1 MRIYSLIFALLLP
14 SCVIGGEKPASQ
26 TSVSHSNGVFE
37 VHANVKNNY
46 TTLSTYIFGHS
57 LIDHAAGSE
66 TNVPIWMSALA
77 RRAGFKYA
85 VDGQFGFL
93 PSHAQLPP
101 QPNWGYEG
109 VTSAWDSAGA
119 ASFADADYDT
129 ILLTPAN
136 FIQYQPS
143 TAPYEWG
150 DSVNTSP
157 LDATLKIIDWV
168 LVQEPGITIYIYEN
182 WPDMAPFMSSGLD
195 AYNDYTRNEFHQW
208 WVDYRNEITAVRRGA
223 DVRLIPVGSTIAR
236 LLADTDLSKISRG
249 ALYEDDAPHG
259 RPTIYFLASL
269 VTYTAMYGERPPA
282 DFVIPST
289 VHSLVRDNYA
299 QIIEIIWDEVG
310 LRG

>member
-14 SCVIGGEKPASQ
+14 GCVIGGEKPASQ

-37 VHANVKNNY
+37 VHSNMKNNY

-93 PSHAQLPP
+93 LSHARFPVR
-101 QPNWGYEG
+101 PNWGYEG
-109 VTSAWDSAGA
+109 VTSAWDSTGA
-119 ASFADADYDT
+119 TSFADANYDA

-136 FIQYQPS
+136 FIQYQS
-143 TAPYEWG
+143 ATTPYDG
-150 DSVNTSP
+150 DNPDNLSP